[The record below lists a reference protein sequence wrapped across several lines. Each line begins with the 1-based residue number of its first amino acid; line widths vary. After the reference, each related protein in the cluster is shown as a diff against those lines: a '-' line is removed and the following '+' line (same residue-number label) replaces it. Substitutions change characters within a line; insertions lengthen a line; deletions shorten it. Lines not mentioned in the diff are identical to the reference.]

1 MIYVIIRDATD
12 TKEEHTKQSEASK
25 PTEDWFKWI
34 IYIIVSPVFILIGV
48 VLIYGILLV
57 LQLIV
62 NSW

>member
-1 MIYVIIRDATD
+1 MD
-12 TKEEHTKQSEASK
+12 TKEEQTKQSEASK
-25 PTEDWFKWI
+25 PTVDWFKWI